1 MGVNSLPK
9 TYGQRKALKQTST
22 VPDHCCRSREHLKV
36 FGDTLSVET
45 NLSFKTDQNKKKI
58 NDIYYKCLIFTR
70 GRHVLDVLD
79 SVSAQRTPCCFI
91 FVF

>member
-9 TYGQRKALKQTST
+9 TYRQRKALKQTST

-45 NLSFKTDQNKKKI
+45 NLSFKTDQNKKKLTI
-58 NDIYYKCLIFTR
+58 YKCLIFTR